1 MIEPE
6 SPGYLAFRS
15 EPDFRR
21 SAGRII
27 DFRLIDLIYV
37 LQIGDR

>member
-1 MIEPE
+1 MGWLLQQSNDVNAEPE

-21 SAGRII
+21 SAEKMS
-27 DFRLIDLIYV
+27 DD
-37 LQIGDR
+37 